1 VIVREIGDRQRRQ
14 KGMCLALSSAGRETK
29 LEVHMLTT
37 RYNLIAGAAVVA
49 VLLLPSTVAA
59 RHVIT
64 PQDRR
69 ALLESERARLDVT
82 REAAL
87 LREFQERLDAY
98 MVMRGLR
105 DPHGLERADTDV
117 YWFESDEDIPSE
129 LLCLPNTSL
138 RAPIMG
144 RDENPRQRPPFGD
157 LPVDDHLATRR
168 VLFSGEL
175 EELFRGFVAKALTPN
190 DQARVLRVMPLFPA
204 GVPVQIV
211 SEDLFRALPRLTDGL
226 EYRFRDRDLLV
237 VDLDDN
243 RVVDEIWLVLAAS
256 GT

>member
-1 VIVREIGDRQRRQ
+1 MTPQ
-14 KGMCLALSSAGRETK
+14 
-29 LEVHMLTT
+29 HHF
-37 RYNLIAGAAVVA
+37 IAGAAVVA
-49 VLLLPSTVAA
+49 VLLLPSTIAA
-59 RHVIT
+59 GHVT
-64 PQDRR
+64 NPQDRR
-69 ALLESERARLDVT
+69 AVLESERARLDVT

-87 LREFQERLDAY
+87 LRQFQERLDAY
-98 MVMRGLR
+98 MVVRGPR
-105 DPHGLERADTDV
+105 DPHGVGNNDADV
-117 YWFESDEDIPSE
+117 YWFDSDEDIPSE

-144 RDENPRQRPPFGD
+144 RDEDPRHAPPLAD
-157 LPVDDHLATRR
+157 LRVDRQWETGR
-168 VLFSGEL
+168 VLFTAEL
-175 EELFRGFVAKALTPN
+175 EELFRGFVAKALRPI

-211 SEDLFRALPRLTDGL
+211 SENLFRALPRLPDGL

-243 RVVDEIWLVLAAS
+243 RVVDEIWLALEAS

>member
-1 VIVREIGDRQRRQ
+1 
-14 KGMCLALSSAGRETK
+14 
-29 LEVHMLTT
+29 MLTT

-59 RHVIT
+59 RHVT
-64 PQDRR
+64 NPQDRR
-69 ALLESERARLDVT
+69 ALVESERARLEVT

-87 LREFQERLDAY
+87 LRQFQARLDAY

-105 DPHGLERADTDV
+105 DSHGLVDNDTDE

-144 RDENPRQRPPFGD
+144 RDEDRRQAPPLAD
-157 LPVDDHLATRR
+157 LRVDGRWATGR
-168 VLFSGEL
+168 VLFTAEL
-175 EELFRGFVAKALTPN
+175 EELFRKFVARALAPI
-190 DQARVLRVMPLFPA
+190 DQARVLRVIPLFPA
-204 GVPVQIV
+204 GVPVHIV
-211 SEDLFRALPRLTDGL
+211 SEDLLRVLPRLPDGL

-237 VDLDDN
+237 VDLDAHY
-243 RVVDEIWLVLAAS
+243 VVDEILLVIGAS

>member
-1 VIVREIGDRQRRQ
+1 
-14 KGMCLALSSAGRETK
+14 MTK
-29 LEVHMLTT
+29 RHHF
-37 RYNLIAGAAVVA
+37 IAGAAVVV
-49 VLLLPSTVAA
+49 VLLLPSTIAA
-59 RHVIT
+59 GGVT
-64 PQDRR
+64 DPQDRGG
-69 ALLESERARLDVT
+69 LLEGERARLDVT

-105 DPHGLERADTDV
+105 DPHGLERADDV

-144 RDENPRQRPPFGD
+144 RDEDPRQRPPVAD

-175 EELFRGFVAKALTPN
+175 EELFRGFVVKALTPN

-256 GT
+256 AT

>member
-1 VIVREIGDRQRRQ
+1 
-14 KGMCLALSSAGRETK
+14 
-29 LEVHMLTT
+29 MLTT
-37 RYNLIAGAAVVA
+37 RYNLMAGAAVVA
-49 VLLLPSTVAA
+49 VLLFPSTVAA
-59 RHVIT
+59 GHVT
-64 PQDRR
+64 NPQDRR
-69 ALLESERARLDVT
+69 PLLEGERARLDVT

-87 LREFQERLDAY
+87 LRQFQERLEAY

-129 LLCLPNTSL
+129 LLCLSNTSL

-144 RDENPRQRPPFGD
+144 RDENPRQRPPFAD
-157 LPVDDHLATRR
+157 LPVDDHWTIGR

-175 EELFRGFVAKALTPN
+175 EELFRVFVAKALTPI
-190 DQARVLRVMPLFPA
+190 DQARVLRVMPLFQA

-211 SEDLFRALPRLTDGL
+211 SDDLFRALPRLPDGL

-243 RVVDEIWLVLAAS
+243 RVVDEIWLVLGAS

>member
-1 VIVREIGDRQRRQ
+1 
-14 KGMCLALSSAGRETK
+14 MTK
-29 LEVHMLTT
+29 RH
-37 RYNLIAGAAVVA
+37 NFIAGAAVVA
-49 VLLLPSTVAA
+49 VLLFPSAIAA
-59 RHVIT
+59 GHVT
-64 PQDRR
+64 NPQDRR
-69 ALLESERARLDVT
+69 ALLDGERARLDVT

-105 DPHGLERADTDV
+105 DPHGLERADDV

-144 RDENPRQRPPFGD
+144 RDEDPRQRPPFAD

-175 EELFRGFVAKALTPN
+175 EELFRGFVVKALTPI

-211 SEDLFRALPRLTDGL
+211 SDDLLRILPRLPDGF

>member
-1 VIVREIGDRQRRQ
+1 
-14 KGMCLALSSAGRETK
+14 MTK
-29 LEVHMLTT
+29 RHH
-37 RYNLIAGAAVVA
+37 LIAGAAVVA
-49 VLLLPSTVAA
+49 VLLLPSTIAA
-59 RHVIT
+59 RHVT
-64 PQDRR
+64 DPQDRR
-69 ALLESERARLDVT
+69 APVENERARLDVT
-82 REAAL
+82 PDVVL
-87 LREFQERLDAY
+87 LRQFQERLDAY

-105 DPHGLERADTDV
+105 DPHGLEHADTDV

-144 RDENPRQRPPFGD
+144 RDDDPRQAPPLADLRVNRPWESG
-157 LPVDDHLATRR
+157 R
-168 VLFSGEL
+168 VLFTADL
-175 EELFRGFVAKALTPN
+175 EELFRRFVAQALAPV

-211 SEDLFRALPRLTDGL
+211 SEDLFRALPRLPDGL

-237 VDLDDN
+237 VDLDGN
-243 RVVDEIWLVLAAS
+243 RVVDEIWLALAAS

>member
-1 VIVREIGDRQRRQ
+1 MTPR
-14 KGMCLALSSAGRETK
+14 
-29 LEVHMLTT
+29 HHF
-37 RYNLIAGAAVVA
+37 IAGAAVVA
-49 VLLLPSTVAA
+49 VMLLPSTIAA
-59 RHVIT
+59 RHVT
-64 PQDRR
+64 NPQDRR
-69 ALLESERARLDVT
+69 ALVESERARLDVT

-87 LREFQERLDAY
+87 LRQFQERLDSY

-117 YWFESDEDIPSE
+117 YWFESDEDIPPE

-144 RDENPRQRPPFGD
+144 RDEDPRQAPPLAD
-157 LPVDDHLATRR
+157 LRVDHHWGIGR
-168 VLFSGEL
+168 VLFTADL
-175 EELFRGFVAKALTPN
+175 EDLFRKFVAKTLAPI

-204 GVPVQIV
+204 GVPVHIV
-211 SEDLFRALPRLTDGL
+211 SEDVFRVLPRLPDGL

-237 VDLDDN
+237 VDLDSN
-243 RVVDEIWLVLAAS
+243 RIVDEIGLVLAAS